1 MKNKIWI
8 LGLLILTGCV
18 NGLVV
23 DMDVEIIDNESIS
36 VSNDYLNNYYVNCP
50 SGNCSFSFSVPVDN
64 TCNLSLIFDEI
75 LTAQLNEHFKNLNA
89 SFSVVNCSIDNDEFQ
104 CFTIEELGNELD
116 DIFGAR
122 EDRIKDTIEGYIP
135 SHLQNVTDQIY
146 RIREE
151 LDHQMEFLESKVVVS
166 AAEREEFRDQ
176 ISNLETSN
184 EVNENKVEM
193 LEERIKDKEH
203 LHEYTLWMF
212 GIVLFLV
219 LIVSGAFEKMYFKVK
234 QKGGR

>member
-89 SFSVVNCSIDNDEFQ
+89 SFQAVNCSISGEDFQ
-104 CFTIEELGNELD
+104 CFTIEELGNEMD
-116 DIFGAR
+116 DILGAR
-122 EDRIKDTIEGYIP
+122 EDRMKDIVEEYIP
-135 SHLQNVTDQIY
+135 SHLRNVTDQLY
-146 RIREE
+146 HVREE
-151 LDHQMEFLESKVVVS
+151 LDFQREFLEDEIVVS
-166 AAEREEFRDQ
+166 ASEREEYRDQ
-176 ISNLETSN
+176 ISELETRAN
-184 EVNENKVEM
+184 NKENKVQM
-193 LEERIKDKEH
+193 LEERIKDKEQQAT
-203 LHEYTLWMF
+203 YTLWMF

-219 LIVSGAFEKMYFKVK
+219 LIVSGAFEKLFFKIK
-234 QKGGR
+234 QKGGH